1 MTSVEMLIPDDI
13 TSVEFHAQQQ
23 DRLVTGGTDGLV
35 NVLDLS
41 KSDEEEALV
50 TSYNSEDSVASV
62 MWREEEV
69 VVRTHTEAV
78 QTWSPATSRT
88 VRRSRREVAEVMRRA
103 VEDHVYMAGVGV
115 EEGEVRL
122 LAGSRFLPSPCLRSL
137 ALTQHGLQPRAD
149 FLRPGPSVRSSLHL
163 RHRDH
168 TVLTGGDDGVI
179 RVWSLRESG
188 SLPDPHLDTGGKIGN
203 SATKVRK
210 KPYTK

>member
-1 MTSVEMLIPDDI
+1 MLIPDDI

-50 TSYNSEDSVASV
+50 TSYNTEDSVASV

-88 VRRSRREVAEVMRRA
+88 VRRSRREVAEVMRRG

-149 FLRPGPSVRSSLHL
+149 FLRPGSGIRVMLCLFCVGVPATEDFLVADMKGAWPAMVGESWAFTLNCMWG
-163 RHRDH
+163 
-168 TVLTGGDDGVI
+168 LTG
-179 RVWSLRESG
+179 S
-188 SLPDPHLDTGGKIGN
+188 
-203 SATKVRK
+203 
-210 KPYTK
+210 